1 MFDHKHYVPI
11 LKAKQS
17 ECIALRNLNSDLK
30 ENMIPLFE
38 MQPRETQRLLERTIG
53 QIETSWEKHL
63 PLYLDIDKDYLSS
76 NNDEALTNFVYAL
89 NRSQS
94 KKYKFIPVTGL
105 RRSTRYQ
112 EIIQSS
118 IKQQSNGV
126 CVRLES
132 IDWLDLQ
139 ELNQNIENLVSK
151 FDLSYDAV
159 DILLDFGAFLPS
171 QSGTIVTSAATTIN
185 KLSKLRDF
193 RNLVISGTAFP
204 ANPPLAIQ
212 SVHKLPR
219 SEWLVW
225 TTLKSGEMV
234 ERMPI
239 FGDYTIVHPKFPELD
254 FRYVEIA
261 PKIKYTAETEW
272 IFIRWDRGN
281 WAAFHDVCRLLVRQP
296 EFSGEG
302 FSWGDSR
309 IYECSTNAYD
319 TGNPGQW
326 VTIGINHHLTFVTEQ
341 IASFPGL

>member
-1 MFDHKHYVPI
+1 MFDHKYYVPI

-17 ECIALRNLNSDLK
+17 ECMALRNLPPDLK
-30 ENMIPLFE
+30 ENMVPLFE
-38 MQPRETQRLLERTIG
+38 MQPRDTQSLLERTIG
-53 QIETSWEKHL
+53 QIENSWEKHL
-63 PLYLDIDKDYLSS
+63 PLYLDIDRGYLSS
-76 NNDEALTNFVYAL
+76 NADEALTNFIYAL
-89 NRSQS
+89 NRSQE
-94 KKYKFIPVTGL
+94 KGYKFIPVTGL

-118 IKQQSNGV
+118 IKQQSYGV

-139 ELNQNIENLVSK
+139 ELNENIEKLVSE
-151 FDLSYDAV
+151 FDLSYDEV

-171 QSGTIVTSAATTIN
+171 QSGTIVTSATTTIN
-185 KLSKLRDF
+185 KLAKLKDF

-204 ANPPLAIQ
+204 ASLPRAIQ

-225 TTLKSGEMV
+225 STLKSNKMV

-239 FGDYTIVHPKFPELD
+239 FGDYTIVHPEFPELD

-261 PKIKYTAETEW
+261 PKIKYTAEAEW
-272 IFIRWDRGN
+272 IFIRWDKGD
-281 WAAFHDVCRLLVRQP
+281 WAAFHDVCRLLVGQS
-296 EFSGEG
+296 EFSGEE
-302 FSWGDSR
+302 FSWGDRR
-309 IYECSTNAYD
+309 IYECSTQAYD

-341 IASFPGL
+341 VASFPGL